1 LDYKRVIPTNHKKI
15 TVMKKVVIAA
25 FTLVTLG
32 AVSANA
38 QTTTPATQT
47 APATQTT
54 PPAQSESTTTT
65 PAEDKTPVKVD
76 ELPEPVKATLASAS
90 LKDWT
95 ATEAFLVKG
104 TEGKEYYA
112 INVKK
117 GEETGSIQLDK
128 EGKPV
133 K

>member
-1 LDYKRVIPTNHKKI
+1 
-15 TVMKKVVIAA
+15 MKKVVIAA

-38 QTTTPATQT
+38 QTTTPASQTEQT
-47 APATQTT
+47 APASQTT
-54 PPAQSESTTTT
+54 PAQGGSQATSTS
-65 PAEDKTPVKVD
+65 EDKTAVALDQLPDAVKS
-76 ELPEPVKATLASAS
+76 TLASPS
-90 LKDWT
+90 LKEWT
-95 ATEAFLVKG
+95 ATEAFLVKNA
-104 TEGKEYYA
+104 EGKEYYA